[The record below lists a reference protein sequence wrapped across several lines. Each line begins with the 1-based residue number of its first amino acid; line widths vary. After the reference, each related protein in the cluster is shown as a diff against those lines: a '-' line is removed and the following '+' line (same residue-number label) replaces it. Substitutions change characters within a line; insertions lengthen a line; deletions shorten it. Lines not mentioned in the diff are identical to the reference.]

1 MSLYLKYR
9 SKDFDDIVEQDFIKQ
24 ILKNQVIKSQAGE
37 LKLSNYLFT
46 WARGIG
52 KTSIARI
59 VARWLNCLNLQ
70 DGNPCNQCENCR
82 TIIENKSMDFYEI
95 DAASNTSVD
104 NVRDEIIN
112 KAIFRPTQLKKKI
125 YIIDEV
131 HMLSGSAFNAL
142 LKIMEEPPEYLVF
155 ILATTELHK
164 VPETVI
170 SRCQVFNFKKITI
183 QGIVNRLSYIAKQ
196 ENIDTD
202 EDGLKL
208 IAQISDWGM
217 RDAIKYLEQV
227 SNFGAVD
234 KTNVSNFLGL
244 ISDKEFDDFVELWK
258 NKDSEGIVSFINKSE
273 INGIDMVVFLKQF
286 LSYLDDNMHGSNIP
300 TYLQITNICKSIFEK
315 IRFFPNLYLL
325 CKIEFANL
333 NPTYINTDNSSKE
346 IDIKKWSDSIEI
358 IKEDQP
364 KGEMYNKDM
373 IIGLTEEKK
382 AKKEPTKDILSK
394 EDLHSKEELLSIDPK
409 ELKSQIL
416 ENINSKTIKDIR
428 ERSCSISKFENN
440 TLYVD
445 VIDRWVLVLLENPKS
460 EKEISDTLQKIY
472 NQSCNVRYNFI
483 DKNELFIKMM
493 G

>member
-9 SKDFDDIVEQDFIKQ
+9 SKDFEDIVEQDFVKQ
-24 ILKNQVIKSQAGE
+24 ILKNQVIKSQAWE
-37 LKLSNYLFT
+37 LRLSNYLFT

-59 VARWLNCLNLQ
+59 VARWLNCLEPKN
-70 DGNPCNQCENCR
+70 GNPCNECDNCR
-82 TIIENKSMDFYEI
+82 TILENKSMDFYEI

-164 VPETVI
+164 VPETII
-170 SRCQVFNFKKITI
+170 SRCQVFNFKKITV
-183 QGIVNRLSYIAKQ
+183 QGIVERLKYIADQ
-196 ENIDTD
+196 EKIETD

-208 IAQISDWGM
+208 LAQISDGGM

-227 SNFGAVD
+227 SNFGKVD

-244 ISDKEFDDFVELWK
+244 ISEKEFEDFVQLRK
-258 NKDSEGIVSFINKSE
+258 NKDNDGIIKFIDQAES
-273 INGIDMVVFLKQF
+273 NGIDMIVFLKQF
-286 LSYLDDNMHGSNIP
+286 LSYLDANMHWSNISS
-300 TYLQITNICKSIFEK
+300 YLQITDICKSIFEK
-315 IRFFPNLYLL
+315 IRFFPNIYLL
-325 CKIEFANL
+325 CKIEFGHIEGGRHMSDIDKNDNKVEDKPIQQSTPVVEKVIESPEPEQVVEEVKKEETPKEDVDNIVDDKSDNAN
-333 NPTYINTDNSSKE
+333 NINDLDVKQLK
-346 IDIKKWSDSIEI
+346 DLI
-358 IKEDQP
+358 IK
-364 KGEMYNKDM
+364 N
-373 IIGLTEEKK
+373 
-382 AKKEPTKDILSK
+382 
-394 EDLHSKEELLSIDPK
+394 ID
-409 ELKSQIL
+409 
-416 ENINSKTIKDIR
+416 SKTIKDIR
-428 ERSCSISKFENN
+428 ERSCSVSKIEDS

-445 VIDRWVLVLLENPKS
+445 VIDKWVMILLQNPKS
-460 EKEISDTLQKIY
+460 IKELEDTLQKIY
-472 NQSCNVRYNFI
+472 SQWYRIKYNFI
-483 DKNELFIKMM
+483 DKNELFMKMM